1 MSIEFNGSYSENFDS
16 LASSGSS
23 GVLPSGWA
31 LLETG
36 TSANV
41 NGQYTAGTGSNNAA
55 DIYSFGATGSSER
68 AFGTLRSGTL
78 NPSIGASFTNTTG
91 STITT
96 LNLSYRGEQ
105 WRLGAANRGSDRLD
119 FQYSLNATSLNTGT
133 WVDVDNLDFN
143 SPVTTGTVGALDGN
157 TNSSQITTTITGLN
171 IPNGATF
178 WFRWL
183 DFDVTNAD
191 DGLAIDNFSLS
202 TGVTPPAV
210 PLVAIAATDA
220 TAAEAG
226 TEPGTFRI
234 TRTGDTSNVLTVN
247 YTVAGG
253 ANQTDYTPNLTSSVI
268 IPAGQSFVDITITP
282 VDDSLVEGNE
292 TVTLTLVDTADYDL
306 SAIATATVTITD
318 NDVAPG
324 AVRIHDIQGTAHI
337 SALNGQGVVNVAGIV
352 TAIASN
358 GFYIQDPTPDNNDAT
373 SEGIF
378 VFTGTTSAILSA
390 RAVGEA
396 LLVTG
401 TVSEFRPANNS
412 NNLTITQIGSN
423 NSVQSLSVSAW
434 TDAPTTTITPT
445 ILGNGGR
452 TIPTQV
458 INDDFATSGN
468 VETGGDFDP
477 VNEGIDFY
485 ESVEGMLVQINNA
498 IATSPTGNFGT
509 SEEIWVLPDNG
520 ANATSRTERG
530 GSLITA
536 TDYNP
541 ERIQIDDLINGSVT
555 LPGVNVGAQLSTIT
569 GVVNY
574 DFNNYEVLVSSAPTV
589 VQPSTLQR
597 EVTTLI
603 GNADQLTVA
612 TFNVENLDPGDGA
625 TQFANL
631 ANRIVNNLRSPDI
644 LSLEEIQDNNGATN
658 NGVVDASG
666 TYQTLINA
674 IAAAGGPRYEYRQI
688 DPVNGTNGGEPGGNI
703 RVGYLFN
710 PQRVT
715 FVDRPGG
722 TSTTSIS
729 VTNVDGT
736 PTLSTSPGLIDPTN
750 PAFSSSRKPL
760 VGEFVFNGQTVY
772 LIGNH
777 FNSKGGDQP
786 LFGPSQPPGL
796 SSEAQRQQQAIIVR
810 NFVQEILAIN
820 PNANIAVLGDLNDF
834 EFSNPINTLESAG
847 LTSLIETLPANER
860 YTYNFQGNAQVLD
873 HILASQNLV
882 NNLDGYDVVHIN
894 SEFFDQDSD
903 HDPVIARFNL
913 PPANQAPTTVTFN
926 NAVTSINE
934 NSNTTNRIKVADI
947 SITDDGRGTNNLS
960 LTGADASLFEIDNS
974 VLYLRANTNLDFET
988 QSNYSVTVAVDDPT
1002 VGNTPDAVANF
1013 NLAVTNVNE
1022 APIARNDSA
1031 TTTDIQPVI
1040 INVLANDSD
1049 PDSNALTINS
1059 FTNPTR
1065 GNLVRNND
1073 NTFTYTPEIGF
1084 TGADSFTYIVSDGNL
1099 STTATVNLTVTLGS
1113 NQINGTNGN
1122 NILLGTSRIDVIRG
1136 LGGNDIISGLGNN
1149 DVLYG
1154 GDGNDILD
1162 GGAGNDSLYG
1172 ENGSDILY
1180 AGDGND
1186 TLNGGAGND
1195 MLLGDAGN
1203 DILIGGLGKDILAG
1217 GNGRDSFY
1225 LNRGAVNS
1233 DIITDFVSGLD
1244 SLVVSQSE
1252 FGLNQAL
1259 GTLDPGLFRLGSSA
1273 TVASDRFIYDRNT
1286 GKLFFDQ
1293 DGIGSVAKVQIAQ
1306 LSNRPTLSNTDFTVI
1321 A

>member
-1 MSIEFNGSYSENFDS
+1 MAIEFNGSYSENFDS

-23 GVLPSGWA
+23 SVLPSGWA

-41 NGQYTAGTGSNNAA
+41 NGQYTAGTGSNNAG

-78 NPSIGASFTNTTG
+78 NPSIGTSFTNTTG

-119 FQYSLNATSLNTGT
+119 FQYSLDATSLNTGT

-183 DFDVTNAD
+183 DFDVANAD

-210 PLVAIAATDA
+210 PTVAIATTDA
-220 TAAEAG
+220 TAAEAASD
-226 TEPGTFRI
+226 PGTFRI
-234 TRTGDTSNVLTVN
+234 TRTGDTTNALTVN

-253 ANQTDYTPNLTSSVI
+253 ADQTDYTPNLTGNVT
-268 IPAGQSFVDITITP
+268 IPVGQSFVDVTITP

-292 TVTLTLVDTADYDL
+292 TVTLTLVDTADYNL
-306 SAIATATVTITD
+306 GATATATVTIAD

-337 SALNGQGVVNVAGIV
+337 SPLNGQGVVNVAGIV

-378 VFTGTTSAILSA
+378 VFTGTTSAILST
-390 RAVGEA
+390 RTVGEA
-396 LLVTG
+396 VLVTG

-412 NNLTITQIGSN
+412 NNLTITQIGN
-423 NSVQSLSVSAW
+423 NNNVQSLSVSAW

-452 TIPTQV
+452 TIPTLV
-458 INDDFATSGN
+458 INDDFTTSGN
-468 VETGGDFDP
+468 VETGGDFDS

-485 ESVEGMLVQINNA
+485 ESLEGMLVQINNPVT
-498 IATSPTGNFGT
+498 TSPSANFGT
-509 SEEIWVLPDNG
+509 SEEIWVLADNG

-536 TDYNP
+536 TDSNP
-541 ERIQIDDLINGSVT
+541 ERIQVDDLINGSIT
-555 LPGVNVGAQLSTIT
+555 LPSVNVGAQLSTIT

-574 DFNNYEVLVSSAPTV
+574 DFNNYEVLVPSAPTV

-597 EVTTLI
+597 EVTNLT

-625 TQFANL
+625 TQFNNL

-644 LSLEEIQDNNGATN
+644 ISLEEIQDNNGATN
-658 NGVVDASG
+658 DSVVDASV
-666 TYQTLINA
+666 TYQTLIDA
-674 IAAAGGPRYEYRQI
+674 IAASGGPTYQYRQI
-688 DPVNGTNGGEPGGNI
+688 NPVDDTNGGEPGGNI
-703 RVGYLFN
+703 RVGFLFN
-710 PQRVT
+710 PNRVS

-722 TSTTSIS
+722 GSTTNIS

-750 PAFSSSRKPL
+750 PAFNSSRKPL
-760 VGEFVFNGQTVY
+760 VGEFVFNGQSVY

-786 LFGPSQPPGL
+786 LFGPSQPPVL
-796 SSEAQRQQQAIIVR
+796 SSEAQRQQQATIVR
-810 NFVQEILAIN
+810 NFVQEILAID
-820 PNANIAVLGDLNDF
+820 PNANVVVLGDLNDF
-834 EFSNPINTLESAG
+834 EFSNPLTTLESAG

-903 HDPVIARFNL
+903 HDPVVARFNL
-913 PPANQAPTTVTFN
+913 PPANQAPTAVIFN
-926 NAVTSINE
+926 NTVTSINE
-934 NSNTTNRIKVADI
+934 NTNTSDRIKVADI
-947 SITDDGRGTNNLS
+947 AITDDGRGTNNLS
-960 LTGADASLFEIDNS
+960 VTGADASFFEIDNS

-988 QSNYSVTVAVDDPT
+988 RSNYGVTVAVDDPT
-1002 VGNTPDAVANF
+1002 VGTTPDATANF
-1013 NLAVTNVNE
+1013 SLAVNNVNE
-1022 APIARNDSA
+1022 TPTARNDST

-1040 INVLANDSD
+1040 INVLTNDSD
-1049 PDSNALTINS
+1049 PDSNPLTINS
-1059 FTNPTR
+1059 FTNPTT

-1073 NTFTYTPEIGF
+1073 NTFTYTPQIGF
-1084 TGADSFTYIVSDGNL
+1084 TGADSFTYTVSDGNL
-1099 STTATVNLTVTLGS
+1099 TSTATVNLTVTLGS
-1113 NQINGTNGN
+1113 NQINGTNGSD
-1122 NILLGTSRIDVIRG
+1122 ILLGTSRIDVIRS

-1149 DVLYG
+1149 DVIYG
-1154 GDGNDILD
+1154 GDGNDIID

-1172 ENGSDILY
+1172 ENGSDIVY
-1180 AGDGND
+1180 GGDGND
-1186 TLNGGAGND
+1186 TLNGGAGDD

-1203 DILIGGLGKDILAG
+1203 DTLIGGLGRDILAG

-1225 LNRGAVNS
+1225 LNNGAGNS
-1233 DIITDFVSGLD
+1233 DIITDLVSGID
-1244 SLVVSQSE
+1244 SLVVSQLE
-1252 FGLNQAL
+1252 FGLNQVL

-1273 TVASDRFIYDRNT
+1273 STASDRFIYDRST

-1293 DGIGSVAKVQIAQ
+1293 DGIGSVAKVQIGQ

>member
-1 MSIEFNGSYSENFDS
+1 MSIQFNGSYSENFDS
-16 LASSGSS
+16 LASSGNSS
-23 GVLPSGWA
+23 VVPSGWA

-41 NGQYTAGTGSNNAA
+41 NGQYTTGTGSNTAG
-55 DIYSFGATGSSER
+55 DTYSFGATGSSER
-68 AFGTLRSGTL
+68 AFGTLLSGTIT
-78 NPSIGASFTNTTG
+78 PTIGASFTNTTG

-119 FQYSLNATSLNTGT
+119 FQYSLDATSLNAGT

-157 TNSSQITTTITGLN
+157 TNSTQITTAITGLN
-171 IPNGATF
+171 IPVGATF
-178 WFRWL
+178 WFRWV
-183 DFDVTNAD
+183 DFNASGSD
-191 DGLAIDNFSLS
+191 DGLGIDDFSLS

-210 PLVAIAATDA
+210 PTVAIAATDA
-220 TAAEAG
+220 TAAEAA
-226 TEPGTFRI
+226 TDPGTFRI
-234 TRTGDTSNVLTVN
+234 TRTGDPSNALTVN

-253 ANQTDYTPNLTSSVI
+253 ADQTDYTPNLTSSVI

-292 TVTLTLVDTADYDL
+292 TVTLTLVDTVDYNL
-306 SAIATATVTITD
+306 GATATATVTITD

-324 AVRIHDIQGTAHI
+324 AIRIHDIQGTAHI
-337 SALNGQGVVNVAGIV
+337 SSLNGQGVVNVAGIV

-373 SEGIF
+373 SDGIF
-378 VFTGTTSAILSA
+378 VFTGTTSALLSA
-390 RAVGEA
+390 RTVGEA
-396 LLVTG
+396 VLVSG

-423 NSVQSLSVSAW
+423 NNVQSLSVSAW

-458 INDDFATSGN
+458 INDDFGTNGN

-485 ESVEGMLVQINNA
+485 ESLEGMLVQINNPVT
-498 IATSPTGNFGT
+498 TSPTGNFGT
-509 SEEIWVLPDNG
+509 SEEIWVLADNG

-536 TDYNP
+536 TDSNP
-541 ERIQIDDLINGSVT
+541 ERIQIDDLINGSIT
-555 LPGVNVGAQLSTIT
+555 LPSVNVGAQLSTIT

-597 EVTTLI
+597 EVTNLT
-603 GNADQLTVA
+603 GTADQLTVA

-625 TQFANL
+625 TQFDNL
-631 ANRIVNNLRSPDI
+631 ANRIVNNLGAPDI

-658 NGVVDASG
+658 DSVVDASL
-666 TYQTLINA
+666 TFQTLIDA
-674 IAAAGGPRYEYRQI
+674 IYTAGGPRYEYRQI
-688 DPVNGTNGGEPGGNI
+688 NPVDDTNGGEPGGNI

-710 PQRVT
+710 PERVT

-722 TSTTSIS
+722 GSTTNIS

-750 PAFSSSRKPL
+750 SAFSSSRKPL

-786 LFGPSQPPGL
+786 LFGPSQPPVL
-796 SSEAQRQQQAIIVR
+796 SSEAQRQQQATIVR

-834 EFSNPINTLESAG
+834 EFSNPINTLEGAG

-913 PPANQAPTTVTFN
+913 PPANQAPTAVTFN

-960 LTGADASLFEIDNS
+960 LTGVDASLFEIDNS

-988 QSNYSVTVAVDDPT
+988 HSNYSVTVAVDDLT

-1022 APIARNDSA
+1022 APTARNDSA

-1049 PDSNALTINS
+1049 PDSNPLTINS
-1059 FTNPTR
+1059 FTNPTT

-1073 NTFTYTPEIGF
+1073 NTFTYTPQIGF
-1084 TGADSFTYIVSDGNL
+1084 TGADSFTYTVSDGNL
-1099 STTATVNLTVTLGS
+1099 TTTATVNLTVTLGS

-1149 DVLYG
+1149 DILYG
-1154 GDGNDILD
+1154 GDGSDILD

-1172 ENGSDILY
+1172 ENGSDIVY
-1180 AGDGND
+1180 GGDGND
-1186 TLNGGAGND
+1186 TLNGGAGDD

-1203 DILIGGLGKDILAG
+1203 DTLIGGLGKDILAG

-1225 LNRGAVNS
+1225 LNRGAGNS
-1233 DIITDFVSGLD
+1233 DIITDFVSGID
-1244 SLVVSQSE
+1244 NIVVSQSE
-1252 FGLNQAL
+1252 FGLNQTL
-1259 GTLDPGLFRLGSSA
+1259 GTLDLGLFRLGSSA
-1273 TVASDRFIYDRNT
+1273 TAASDRFIYDRNT

-1293 DGIGSVAKVQIAQ
+1293 DGVGSIAKVQIAQ

>member
-1 MSIEFNGSYSENFDS
+1 MSIQFNGSYSENFDS
-16 LASSGSS
+16 LASSGNSN
-23 GVLPSGWA
+23 VVPTGWA

-41 NGQYTAGTGSNNAA
+41 NGQYTAGTGSNTAG
-55 DIYSFGATGSSER
+55 DTYSFGATGSSER
-68 AFGTLRSGTL
+68 AFGTLLSGTIT
-78 NPSIGASFTNTTG
+78 PTIGASFTNTTG

-119 FQYSLNATSLNTGT
+119 FQYSMDATSLNTGT

-157 TNSSQITTTITGLN
+157 TNSSQVTTTITGLN
-171 IPNGATF
+171 IPVGATF

-183 DFDVTNAD
+183 DFNASGSD
-191 DGLAIDNFSLS
+191 DGLGIDDFSLS

-210 PLVAIAATDA
+210 PTVAIAATDA
-220 TAAEAG
+220 TAAESG

-234 TRTGDTSNVLTVN
+234 TRTGDTTNALTVN

-253 ANQTDYTPNLTSSVI
+253 ANQTDYTPNLTGSVI
-268 IPAGQSFVDITITP
+268 IPAGQSFVDVTITP

-292 TVTLTLVDTADYDL
+292 TVTLTLVDAADYDL
-306 SAIATATVTITD
+306 GATATATVTITD

-337 SALNGQGVVNVAGIV
+337 SPLNGQGVVNVAGIV

-378 VFTGTTSAILSA
+378 IFTGTTSAILSA
-390 RAVGEA
+390 RTVGEA
-396 LLVTG
+396 VLVSG
-401 TVSEFRPANNS
+401 TVSEFRPGGSS
-412 NNLTITQIGSN
+412 NNLTITQIGNN

-434 TDAPTTTITPT
+434 TTAPTTTITPT

-458 INDDFATSGN
+458 INDDTNGN

-498 IATSPTGNFGT
+498 IATSPTSNFGA
-509 SEEIWVLPDNG
+509 SEEIWVLADNG
-520 ANATSRTERG
+520 ANATSITERG

-541 ERIQIDDLINGSVT
+541 ERIQIDDLINGSIT
-555 LPGVNVGAQLSTIT
+555 LPDVNVGAQLSTIT
-569 GVVNY
+569 GVVSY
-574 DFNNYEVLVSSAPTV
+574 DFNNYEVLLPSAPIE
-589 VQPSTLQR
+589 VQASTLQR
-597 EVTTLI
+597 EVTNLT
-603 GNADQLTVA
+603 GTADQLTVA

-644 LSLEEIQDNNGATN
+644 ISLEEIQDNNGAIN
-658 NGVVDASG
+658 DSVVDASV
-666 TYQTLINA
+666 TFQTLIDA
-674 IAAAGGPRYEYRQI
+674 IAQAGGPTYEYRQI
-688 DPVNGTNGGEPGGNI
+688 NPVDDTNGGEPGGNI
-703 RVGYLFN
+703 RVGFLFN
-710 PQRVT
+710 PNRVS

-722 TSTTSIS
+722 GSTTNIS
-729 VTNVDGT
+729 VTNVDGN

-760 VGEFVFNGQTVY
+760 VGEFIFNGQSVY

-786 LFGPSQPPGL
+786 LFGPNQPPVL
-796 SSEAQRQQQAIIVR
+796 SSEAQRQQQATIVR
-810 NFVQEILAIN
+810 NFVQEVLTID
-820 PNANIAVLGDLNDF
+820 PNANVIVLGDLNDF
-834 EFSNPINTLESAG
+834 EFSNPLTTLESAG

-903 HDPVIARFNL
+903 HDPVVARFNL
-913 PPANQAPTTVTFN
+913 PPANQAPTAVTFN
-926 NAVTSINE
+926 NTVTSINE
-934 NSNTTNRIKVADI
+934 NTNTTNRIKVADI

-960 LTGADASLFEIDNS
+960 LTGTDASFFEIDNS

-988 QSNYSVTVAVDDPT
+988 RSNYSVTVAVDDPT
-1002 VGNTPDAVANF
+1002 VGNTPDATANF
-1013 NLAVTNVNE
+1013 SLAINNINE
-1022 APIARNDSA
+1022 TPIANNDSA

-1049 PDSNALTINS
+1049 PDSNPLTINS
-1059 FTNPTR
+1059 FTNSTT
-1065 GNLVRNND
+1065 GTVVRNND

-1084 TGADSFTYIVSDGNL
+1084 TGTDSFTYTVSDGNL
-1099 STTATVNLTVTLGS
+1099 TTTATVNLTVTLGS
-1113 NQINGTNGN
+1113 NQINGTNGS
-1122 NILLGTSRIDVIRG
+1122 NILLGTSRIDIIRG

-1149 DVLYG
+1149 DVIYG
-1154 GDGNDILD
+1154 GDGKDMID

-1172 ENGSDILY
+1172 ENGNDILTG
-1180 AGDGND
+1180 GDGND
-1186 TLNGGAGND
+1186 TLNGGAGDD
-1195 MLLGDAGN
+1195 MLLGNGGN
-1203 DILIGGLGKDILAG
+1203 DILIGGLGRDILTG

-1225 LNRGAVNS
+1225 LNNGAGNA
-1233 DIITDFVSGLD
+1233 DIITDFVSGVD
-1244 SLVVSQSE
+1244 SFVISQSE
-1252 FGLNQAL
+1252 FAFNQVI
-1259 GTLDPGLFRLGSSA
+1259 GTLEPSLFRLGTSA
-1273 TVASDRFIYDRNT
+1273 TAASDRFIYNRSS

-1306 LSNRPTLSNTDFTVI
+1306 ISNRPTLSSTDFNVI